1 MLFAI
6 DILLLDLDML
16 LPRLLL
22 CVYLLC
28 LAYLFLLPRTVPLS
42 LEIALARLILFPFF
56 FVPCPVLFSF
66 LSIS

>member
-22 CVYLLC
+22 RVYLLR
-28 LAYLFLLPRTVPLS
+28 LTYLFLLPQTVP
-42 LEIALARLILFPFF
+42 P
-56 FVPCPVLFSF
+56 
-66 LSIS
+66 